1 MTKKL
6 SILHRVLQK
15 ADGSDDDEE
24 PKGSNSVDVDDEVE
38 EDLESSDE
46 EFIAGNI

>member
-6 SILHRVLQK
+6 SMLHRVLQK
-15 ADGSDDDEE
+15 ADGSDDDE

-46 EFIAGNI
+46 EFVAGNI